1 MAMRRAPDDA
11 FGALR
16 LDCRFES
23 AAIGK
28 ARFGNIRPSAGSDEF
43 HATNTEGGMRYEL
56 YYWPDIQGRGEFVRL
71 ALEAAEA
78 EYVDIARESSRK
90 GMGVPAMMRL
100 LESDSAECLP
110 FAPPFLKAGDQI
122 IGQTANILLFLGA
135 RHDLAP
141 RDDAGRLW
149 AHQLQLT
156 VSDFVVEIHDTHHPI
171 ASGLYYEDQ
180 KAQAAMRAEDF
191 IEHRLPKFL
200 DYFGRVLA
208 HNPHKHGYMVGARLT
223 YVDLSMFQLI
233 EGLRYAFPKA
243 FSHVEKRHA
252 ALIELHDRVAQHPPV
267 ARYLASE
274 RRIPFNEQ
282 GIFRH
287 YAELD
292 R

>member
-1 MAMRRAPDDA
+1 
-11 FGALR
+11 
-16 LDCRFES
+16 
-23 AAIGK
+23 
-28 ARFGNIRPSAGSDEF
+28 
-43 HATNTEGGMRYEL
+43 MRYEL

-71 ALEAAEA
+71 ALEAADA
-78 EYVDIARESSRK
+78 EYVDVARESSRK

-100 LESDSAECLP
+100 LESDAVERLP

-122 IGQTANILLFLGA
+122 VGQTANILLFLGA
-135 RHDLAP
+135 RHHLAP

-149 AHQLQLT
+149 VHQLQLT
-156 VSDFVVEIHDTHHPI
+156 VSDLVVEVHDSHHPI

-180 KAQAAMRAEDF
+180 KAEAAMRAEDF
-191 IEHRLPKFL
+191 VKHRLPKFL
-200 DYFGRVLA
+200 GYFGKVLA
-208 HNPHKHGYMVGARLT
+208 HNPHKSGYMAGDALT

-243 FSHVEKRHA
+243 MARLEKKHA
-252 ALIELHDRVAQHPPV
+252 GLVELHDRIARHPPI
-267 ARYLASE
+267 ARYLASD

-287 YAELD
+287 YSELD